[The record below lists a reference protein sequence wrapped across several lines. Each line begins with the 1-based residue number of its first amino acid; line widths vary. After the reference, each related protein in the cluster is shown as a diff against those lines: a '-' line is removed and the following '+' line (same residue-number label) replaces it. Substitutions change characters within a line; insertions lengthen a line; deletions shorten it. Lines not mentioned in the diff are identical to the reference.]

1 MDHRE
6 NDMRDFRKFDVTRL
20 ARSLTVEIYALLS
33 VLPADERFALG
44 QQLRRAAVSVGAN
57 IAEGAGR
64 TTAKD
69 FAHFLSQSIGSLCE
83 LEYLLLV
90 ALDLGYI
97 NSASQNRL
105 DRSIQFLKQKLF
117 RFKEAVLK
125 NSEKRTAT

>member
-1 MDHRE
+1 MHYWE

-20 ARSLTVEIYALLS
+20 ARDLTVEIYALLT
-33 VLPADERFALG
+33 VLPADERFAMG

-64 TTAKD
+64 TTARD

-90 ALDLGYI
+90 AFDLGYI
-97 NSASQNRL
+97 DLARQHRL
-105 DRSIQFLKQKLF
+105 DRGIQFLKRKLF
-117 RFKEAVLK
+117 RFKEAVLS
-125 NSEKRTAT
+125 NSEKRRAT